1 MSTFK
6 ITSIKGV
13 NSCMEKYDLCVIGG
27 GPAGYAAAMRAI
39 DFDKKVLL
47 IEKEKLGGAGIY
59 NGALSSKTMWE
70 LSTRYRKVKQDL
82 GKEKAV
88 EIDISFDEVKN
99 TIEEAIFDRKF
110 QLTSHLRII
119 HAETN
124 LITYEKGLASFIS
137 DKEIKI
143 TKSGEKDKIIYAEHI
158 IIASGSSPRKLPNV
172 EVDEKIIMT
181 SDGIHHLD
189 KFPKSLVIVG
199 AGVIGCEYATMFANF
214 GKTKVHIIDRA
225 ERILPF
231 EDKDISDLISKNM
244 EKKGVVIH
252 RKSQLKRIEIKN
264 GMVEYEIETIGGELE
279 VIKVEKALLS
289 IGRTPNISS
298 LDIENAGVL
307 MSKRGVHIGDV
318 DTQTNV
324 PHIFAV
330 GDVSGR
336 IPLVNVGEREARHA
350 VVKMFAD
357 FPVKSINYDN
367 VSTIMFL
374 DPVVASVG
382 ESEQNLQKKNIP
394 YRLAKVDYSTIARAI
409 SMGNPEGFFKLI
421 VSDDSEMKVL
431 GMRAAGVH
439 ASSAIQSIA
448 LLMYMD
454 KGIDELAH
462 MIHPHPSIVE
472 GVQEAARMLLGKSI
486 YKSAVFKD
494 KLKCYKFR
502 DGVVTPLNTIDDE
515 KRIKFEEISRSLHE
529 SGED

>member
-1 MSTFK
+1 
-6 ITSIKGV
+6 
-13 NSCMEKYDLCVIGG
+13 MEKYDLCVIGG

-59 NGALSSKTMWE
+59 DGALSSKTMWE
-70 LSTRYRKVKQDL
+70 LSTRYRKVKEDL
-82 GKEKAV
+82 GDEKSENV
-88 EIDISFDEVKN
+88 NISFDEVKN
-99 TIEEAIFDRKF
+99 SIEESVFDRKF

-124 LITYEKGLASFIS
+124 LITYEKGVASFIS
-137 DKEIKI
+137 ENKIKI
-143 TKSGEKDKIIYAEHI
+143 SKRGEVDKIVHADYT

-199 AGVIGCEYATMFANF
+199 AGVIGCEYATIFANF

-244 EKKGVVIH
+244 EKQGVVVH
-252 RKSQLKRIEIKN
+252 RKAQLKRIEIKN
-264 GMVEYEIETIGGELE
+264 GIVEYEIEKKDGNFEIIE
-279 VIKVEKALLS
+279 VEKALLS
-289 IGRTPNISS
+289 IGRIPNINS
-298 LDIENAGVL
+298 LDIKNAGIS
-307 MSKRGVHIGDV
+307 MSKRGVHIGEV

-324 PHIFAV
+324 PNIFAV

-357 FPVKSINYDN
+357 FPVRAINYDN

-382 ESEQNLQKKNIP
+382 ENEQNLQKKNIP

-409 SMGNPEGFFKLI
+409 SMGKPEGFFKLI
-421 VSDDSEMKVL
+421 VTDDDEMKVL

-448 LLMYMD
+448 LLMHMD

-494 KLKCYKFR
+494 KLKCYR
-502 DGVVTPLNTIDDE
+502 CREGVVTPLNIIDGQ
-515 KRIKFEEISRSLHE
+515 KRIKFEEVSKHLHE
-529 SGED
+529 SAED